1 MDKMGTA
8 TANILK
14 SSSRPTHWC
23 LLKTNKQLETYILY
37 QGVLSQ
43 ILLNGGFILVIDYV
57 RM

>member
-1 MDKMGTA
+1 MGTA